1 MGRLEPSK
9 AEVIEGVVFPHS
21 LKPPSDF
28 PWGPDVFLCVGKL
41 YHIMD
46 KISELPEPLLH
57 HILSFLHIKQVV
69 QSSTLSSS
77 II

>member
-41 YHIMD
+41 
-46 KISELPEPLLH
+46 LG
-57 HILSFLHIKQVV
+57 VCV
-69 QSSTLSSS
+69 SSS
-77 II
+77 VISDSLQPHGL